1 MSDFEKR
8 NPETPLADLSPEAPD
23 ADADPKETDYD
34 EARHDESLLPGVA
47 FSGTKRPI
55 HAFDALTTPYSLKD
69 PNPNT
74 QLDLII
80 FSKDRACQLD
90 ALLRSIR
97 TFLTVPHRVHV
108 LYTTSSDAFES
119 GYDSLRRWYP
129 GVDWVDQGTTFRDC
143 LLELVEKSASSGGRF
158 LMPLVDD
165 MLFVRPFTAAFLM
178 SELDEDDRLLG
189 VSLRLGENISYCYVR
204 NIATTPPDFK
214 NGYRWAWKQASD
226 GYWNYPMSTDGN
238 IYRTRDL
245 LSYLPK
251 FRFINP
257 NTLEAA
263 MAGRPLDQPMLS
275 CEATPCVINLAM
287 NVVQSTYR
295 NRHGDVSADSLNR
308 AFLSGFALDIRPFAG
323 KTFSSCHIEADLN
336 LISDHRVRDA
346 GPVEAAGSDLK
357 GSALRRIDLREIP
370 CFVINLKEDVEKRER
385 ISRQLKKFGI
395 AHEFILGL
403 RVDPSWVG
411 IALSHLKVL
420 RLSRADA
427 PFLVLEDDTEFDEHF
442 SPIVEV
448 PYTADALSLGVSTY
462 GLEEPGQRSWGVY
475 AGAKWEAYDDHY
487 LRVYNMLARHAYL
500 YLSSDFQQKV
510 IDSQIEALTNRSF
523 PHPGDIGLA
532 ILQSSSLV
540 LTPVRPLCRQ
550 RGLVGTDR
558 PLQEMTSTGHSNTR
572 KTGSG
577 KKESLSTDLDVV
589 TQQEAS
595 VEVSIGNLQTSQLD
609 GNGGE
614 LGERIEEIADLLNL
628 RTALDLRDNQ
638 HDYGTRPF
646 IPRCVFDLIFCEAP
660 DERVD
665 ETNYHH
671 LLATLAS
678 ARKMIVLGLHSP
690 ELRDWQDRLSRLG
703 FDYCPARSHKVQEAS
718 TRDAALRKSHVFIRR
733 EDVARPENQATTPVG
748 GVQILSEVHRRGA
761 LPIHNMLIAK
771 EGEDDFFLFLDIFVD
786 PDRTKITAVAPF
798 YGSDWSPR
806 EYGVDFEEIDM
817 VVKGRRI
824 RARVLSHRLDSY
836 EPCVLFDFEDDFLP
850 SILQERSEISFEI
863 AVGQHKK
870 EFTLSTLPEP
880 SFNVAM
886 SLVVRDENRW
896 IDTFL
901 TYYLRCLKVDHIF
914 VYDNGT
920 ADRERLNLI
929 LGPYLESGEVT
940 YIPWAYRWR
949 NRKGPRRAMIGQ
961 PPQEAHSL
969 NRFANCR
976 WIGFFDTD
984 ELLRIPGQ
992 SLPEFLGQYDSA
1004 QIDGLS
1010 FGLRWFRY
1018 IGPRSLDQIDD
1029 PPLRFRHSYRDEY
1042 GRKKQ
1047 KLFVSPRDVRF
1058 LRLHWLEESKRELA
1072 ISDSDIF
1079 FHHYVVRP
1087 DRFLKEGPRITVY
1100 DDHML
1105 DFADELRGK
1114 SPASKSL
1121 SGEPVQIAQIPNP
1134 PRPDNVDT
1142 WITHIHASIDAAE
1155 AGQSRLVSEVLSI
1168 EGFCGNNNRHFLN
1181 RICGFQGCRYLEI
1194 RSFRGSS
1201 TCSALYQNDVQ
1212 AVCIDNWS
1220 RVGGSREVFD
1230 RNLEKFAG
1238 SSRVEL
1244 IEGDAFEV
1252 DASTIGPFDIYFY
1265 DGDHRRKS
1273 QYRAIE
1279 HFYESLAPLSVL
1291 IVDDWNWTPVQEGTR
1306 EALRNL
1312 LTSGKIDVLFE
1323 REILLHPRDLSD
1335 MPRHRGQHSWW
1346 NGVGIFLI
1354 SR

>member
-1 MSDFEKR
+1 
-8 NPETPLADLSPEAPD
+8 
-23 ADADPKETDYD
+23 
-34 EARHDESLLPGVA
+34 
-47 FSGTKRPI
+47 
-55 HAFDALTTPYSLKD
+55 
-69 PNPNT
+69 
-74 QLDLII
+74 
-80 FSKDRACQLD
+80 
-90 ALLRSIR
+90 
-97 TFLTVPHRVHV
+97 LTVPHRVHV

-165 MLFVRPFTAAFLM
+165 MLFVRPFTAASLM
-178 SELDEDDRLLG
+178 SELDEDDRLLA

-214 NGYRWAWKQASD
+214 NGYRWAWKQASP
-226 GYWNYPMSTDGN
+226 GYWDYPMSTDGN
-238 IYRTRDL
+238 IYRTRDM

-263 MAGRPLDQPMLS
+263 MASRPLDRLMMS

-287 NVVQSTYR
+287 NVVQSTYQ

-336 LISDHRVRDA
+336 LISDHRIRDA
-346 GPVEAAGSDLK
+346 GPVVAAGSDLK
-357 GSALRRIDLREIP
+357 GSEPRRIDLREIP

-385 ISRQLKKFGI
+385 VSRQLKKFGI

-403 RVDPSWVG
+403 RADPKWVG

-448 PYTADALSLGVSTY
+448 PYAADALSLGVSAH
-462 GLEEPGQRSWGVY
+462 GLEEPGQRSWGV
-475 AGAKWEAYDDHY
+475 GGGVKWEAYDDHY

-532 ILQSSSLV
+532 IEQSSSLV
-540 LTPVRPLCRQ
+540 LAPVQPLCRQ

-572 KTGSG
+572 KTGGG
-577 KKESLSTDLDVV
+577 KKESQSTDLDVV
-589 TQQEAS
+589 ARQEAS
-595 VEVSIGNLQTSQLD
+595 LEVSVLLRGGVSHIISVERNSHSHRELWDLAHGEFEEAGKARIVQLPLDDGRPALSFSTRDFISVKGLDSFGNPQTSQLD
-609 GNGGE
+609 RNGGE
-614 LGERIEEIADLLNL
+614 RGERIDEIADLLNM

-646 IPRCVFDLIFCEAP
+646 IPRCVFDLIYCEAP
-660 DERVD
+660 DKRVD

-678 ARKMIVLGLHSP
+678 ARMMIVLELHSP

-703 FDYCPARSHKVQEAS
+703 FDYSPARSHKVQEAS
-718 TRDAALRKSHVFIRR
+718 TRDAAPRKSHVFIRR
-733 EDVARPENQATTPVG
+733 EDVARPENQATTPAG
-748 GVQILSEVHRRGA
+748 GVQIQSEVHHRGA

-771 EGEDDFFLFLDIFVD
+771 EGEDDFFLFLDIFVG

-798 YGSDWSPR
+798 YGPDWSPR
-806 EYGVDFEEIDM
+806 GYGVDFEEIDM
-817 VVKGRRI
+817 VVNGRRI
-824 RARVLSHRLDSY
+824 RARALSHRLDSY

-850 SILQERSEISFEI
+850 SILQERPEISFEI

-1018 IGPRSLDQIDD
+1018 IGPRSLEQIDD

-1058 LRLHWLEESKRELA
+1058 LRLHWLEEGKRELA

-1105 DFADELRGK
+1105 NFADDLRGK
-1114 SPASKSL
+1114 SPASKSP
-1121 SGEPVQIAQIPNP
+1121 SGGPVQIVQIPNP
-1134 PRPDNVDT
+1134 PHPDNVDT

-1155 AGQSRLVSEVLSI
+1155 AGQSRLVSEVLSV
-1168 EGFCGNNNRHFLN
+1168 EGPCGNNNRHFLN

-1194 RSFRGSS
+1194 GSFRGSS

-1238 SSRVEL
+1238 TSRVEL
-1244 IEGDAFEV
+1244 IEGDAF
-1252 DASTIGPFDIYFY
+1252 
-1265 DGDHRRKS
+1265 
-1273 QYRAIE
+1273 
-1279 HFYESLAPLSVL
+1279 
-1291 IVDDWNWTPVQEGTR
+1291 
-1306 EALRNL
+1306 
-1312 LTSGKIDVLFE
+1312 
-1323 REILLHPRDLSD
+1323 
-1335 MPRHRGQHSWW
+1335 
-1346 NGVGIFLI
+1346 
-1354 SR
+1354 